1 MTKVTIRAKQLQH
14 VRQIAKD
21 AREQNVTV
29 YITKDTVCFIIGK
42 TKAVVTLVGRENGNG
57 K

>member
-1 MTKVTIRAKQLQH
+1 MTKVTIRVKQLQH

-29 YITKDTVCFIIGK
+29 YITKGTVCFIIGN
-42 TKAVVTLVGRENGNG
+42 TKAVVTLIGRENGNH
-57 K
+57 